1 MAPKNLR
8 NILLATACV
17 SATLPALAQYENGS
31 VVGTVRDSSGAVV
44 ADATVTVTNRA
55 TGVVSTRQ
63 SDSTGDYEVPAL
75 RVGQYDVTITHPGFA
90 AATASNIT
98 VSVAARQRVDLQ
110 LNVGEA
116 TTTMEV
122 SDVALKVE
130 TDESQR
136 GETVTQYQTE
146 GLPLVS
152 RNYSDLVG
160 LAPGVRQTANGVTT
174 TSNTGLVREG
184 SFNVNGQRSMFNNY
198 LLDGMDNNAYGESNQ
213 GFSNQII
220 QTAPD
225 SVAAFQVVTN
235 NESAEYGR
243 ASGATINVASAQGT
257 NTLHGRVY
265 EFIRNTDLNAIGFF
279 APPGGAKP
287 QFNRNQFGGNI
298 GGPILRNRFFYFL
311 DYEGL
316 RQARKQVSS
325 ATLPT
330 PAQLT
335 GVFGKT
341 IYDPYN
347 STAYAMGTSI
357 LTSPNISPFAR
368 IIAGD
373 IAKLNPGTALVNNF
387 TTLQRSTNKGD
398 KGDLRLD
405 YTINPRNSV
414 FVRVSQL
421 KTNAL
426 DAPIF
431 GLPLDG
437 NSNGNQ
443 RILDQQLAGGYT
455 RIIGANQ
462 LLDVRVA
469 FSKTKAGKFS
479 TSIGTNPGFIFPGL
493 PTDPTVAGGIPG
505 LGITGF
511 SALGRQTTNPQFQNP
526 AVLDPKINYS
536 MLRGN
541 HSIKVGYEFQKVWM
555 DVQDTNPLYGG
566 FTFGGGF
573 SRFRNG
579 VAQSTATSDNYVADF
594 LFGAS
599 SVYSLSSYFVAKLR
613 TNGSFAYVQDDWKV
627 SQNLT
632 LNIGLR
638 YEYVSPYSDAQNRL
652 TNFDPTSA
660 AAQTGVNAIAAFVPA
675 SNGNKYGFSPDF
687 NNLAPRFGFS
697 FAPDAKTAVRGGF
710 GISFSHYDRAGS
722 GNVLAINPPNA
733 LFVNTS
739 QVAPAA
745 GGNAATYTRFD
756 TGFPSGTL
764 TFNPITANP
773 SYIDGK
779 RYRDSYVESYYLSVQ
794 RGLFKNGLF
803 DAAYVGNHGLKLLQL
818 ANYNQKDPNNN
829 FARPLPAFGDIT
841 YPIREAY
848 SHYDSVQVK
857 YEQQMVAGL
866 TLLNSFT
873 YGHALDN
880 AGASLESATPAP
892 QDIRNLRGDYGNS
905 DYNQPL
911 YNVTSLVYDLPFG
924 QGRQFLNTGGIVN
937 QVLGQWQLSAINTA
951 ASGFQFNI
959 TDTPVA
965 QLQVTA
971 TSVPNY
977 RGGNIYRPNRV
988 NTAAPLYTLDKSR
1001 STRTAL
1007 QYLNI
1012 GTYTPASGPVLAIP
1026 TATPFGNLARNAG
1039 RTPNINTLN
1048 LALNKR
1054 FTTPV
1059 ERLNVE
1065 FRGELYNIFN
1075 HANFST
1081 AGGVAASGATLTG
1094 GQITSTLDPR
1104 IVQFGLKLI
1113 F

>member
-1 MAPKNLR
+1 M
-8 NILLATACV
+8 
-17 SATLPALAQYENGS
+17 
-31 VVGTVRDSSGAVV
+31 
-44 ADATVTVTNRA
+44 
-55 TGVVSTRQ
+55 
-63 SDSTGDYEVPAL
+63 
-75 RVGQYDVTITHPGFA
+75 
-90 AATASNIT
+90 
-98 VSVAARQRVDLQ
+98 
-110 LNVGEA
+110 
-116 TTTMEV
+116 
-122 SDVALKVE
+122 
-130 TDESQR
+130 
-136 GETVTQYQTE
+136 
-146 GLPLVS
+146 
-152 RNYSDLVG
+152 
-160 LAPGVRQTANGVTT
+160 
-174 TSNTGLVREG
+174 
-184 SFNVNGQRSMFNNY
+184 
-198 LLDGMDNNAYGESNQ
+198 
-213 GFSNQII
+213 
-220 QTAPD
+220 
-225 SVAAFQVVTN
+225 
-235 NESAEYGR
+235 
-243 ASGATINVASAQGT
+243 
-257 NTLHGRVY
+257 
-265 EFIRNTDLNAIGFF
+265 
-279 APPGGAKP
+279 
-287 QFNRNQFGGNI
+287 
-298 GGPILRNRFFYFL
+298 
-311 DYEGL
+311 
-316 RQARKQVSS
+316 
-325 ATLPT
+325 
-330 PAQLT
+330 
-335 GVFGKT
+335 
-341 IYDPYN
+341 
-347 STAYAMGTSI
+347 
-357 LTSPNISPFAR
+357 
-368 IIAGD
+368 
-373 IAKLNPGTALVNNF
+373 
-387 TTLQRSTNKGD
+387 
-398 KGDLRLD
+398 
-405 YTINPRNSV
+405 
-414 FVRVSQL
+414 RVSQL

-443 RILDQQLAGGYT
+443 RILDQQLAAGYT

-469 FSKTKAGKFS
+469 ISKTKAGKFS
-479 TSIGTNPGFIFPGL
+479 TSIGTNPGFLFPGL

-505 LGITGF
+505 ISITGF

-526 AVLDPKINYS
+526 AVLDPKVNYS
-536 MLRGN
+536 ILRGN
-541 HSIKVGYEFQKVWM
+541 HSIKLGYEFQKVWM

-566 FTFGGGF
+566 FNFSGGF
-573 SRFRNG
+573 SRPYTAGRTTE
-579 VAQSTATSDNYVADF
+579 TATSDNYFADF

-613 TNGSFAYVQDDWKV
+613 TIGNFAYIQDDWKA

-632 LNIGLR
+632 FNIGLR

-660 AAQTGVNAIAAFVPA
+660 GAQTGSISAFVPA
-675 SNGNKYGFSPDF
+675 SSGNKYGFSPDF
-687 NNLAPRFGFS
+687 NNFAPRFGFS
-697 FAPDAKTAVRGGF
+697 YAPDAKTAVRGGF

-722 GNVLAINPPNA
+722 GNVLSINPPNA

-739 QVAPAA
+739 QVAPRA
-745 GGNAATYTRFD
+745 GGSAATYTRFD
-756 TGFPSGTL
+756 TGFPSSTL
-764 TFNPITANP
+764 TFNPVTANP

-794 RGLFKNGLF
+794 RSLFKNGLL
-803 DAAYVGNHGLKLLQL
+803 DVAYVGNHGLKLLQL

-848 SHYDSVQVK
+848 SHYDSIQVK

-892 QDIRNLRGDYGNS
+892 QDLRNLRGDYGNS

-937 QVLGQWQLSAINTA
+937 QVLGQWQLSAINTTG
-951 ASGFQFNI
+951 SGFQFNI
-959 TDTPVA
+959 TDTPA
-965 QLQVTA
+965 AALQVTA
-971 TSVPNY
+971 TSVPSY
-977 RGGNIYRPNRV
+977 RGGNIYRPNRL

-1012 GTYTPASGPVLAIP
+1012 GAYTPASGSVLAIP

-1039 RTPNINTLN
+1039 RTPGINTLN

-1081 AGGVAASGATLTG
+1081 AGGVAASGNTLTG